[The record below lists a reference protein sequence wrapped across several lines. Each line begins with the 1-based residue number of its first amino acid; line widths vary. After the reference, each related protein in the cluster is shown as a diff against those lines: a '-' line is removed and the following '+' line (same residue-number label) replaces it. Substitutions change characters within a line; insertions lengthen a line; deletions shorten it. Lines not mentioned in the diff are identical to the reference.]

1 VAAHPQDDCSFN
13 LGLVNT
19 PEGDKAQSPVDKINN
34 SAEREK
40 LQSERLHSMLR
51 AVLATNKFYRDK
63 YAGQGIDQI
72 ESTAELG
79 TLPFTT
85 KSDLVQNQV
94 DHPPFGCD
102 LTYPLENY
110 IRIHQ
115 TSGTTGKPMYW
126 LDTEES

>member
-1 VAAHPQDDCSFN
+1 
-13 LGLVNT
+13 LVNT
-19 PEGDKAQSPVDKINN
+19 PEGDKAQSAVDKINN

-85 KSDLVQNQV
+85 
-94 DHPPFGCD
+94 
-102 LTYPLENY
+102 
-110 IRIHQ
+110 
-115 TSGTTGKPMYW
+115 
-126 LDTEES
+126 